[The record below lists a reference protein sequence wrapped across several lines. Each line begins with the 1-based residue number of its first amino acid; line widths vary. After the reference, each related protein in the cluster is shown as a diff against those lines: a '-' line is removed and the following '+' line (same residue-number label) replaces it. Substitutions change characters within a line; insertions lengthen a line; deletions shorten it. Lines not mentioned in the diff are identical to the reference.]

1 MPTQNRLEFF
11 LDMQIS
17 LYYKLICMEQDMKND
32 LDDLEQLRF
41 LASNY
46 ELLQGYPIALLGVL
60 FILEGTSRMIWGSAA
75 VRLIYSWLFFPSL
88 ALLAITLKIAIRYH
102 RRKFGLVKAS
112 IGSRRTLALVAFAV
126 LYVVLLVLGG
136 PDFNHLKV
144 ALEPTVLNA
153 GIILVL
159 FGLLPGFPWR
169 HYAVVGLLL
178 AAVAFLPAFHVV
190 TVEQFWHGWS
200 FLAPG
205 LAFLLC
211 GAIDRLIFARRL
223 SSLPVEGIHA

>member
-1 MPTQNRLEFF
+1 MKTDH
-11 LDMQIS
+11 LDR
-17 LYYKLICMEQDMKND
+17 
-32 LDDLEQLRF
+32 LRF

-46 ELLQGYPIALLGVL
+46 ELLQGYPIALVGLL
-60 FILEGTSRMIWGSAA
+60 NILEGIGVMIWGYPA
-75 VRLIYSWLFFPSL
+75 VHLIYSWLFLASL
-88 ALLAITLKIAIRYH
+88 GLLAIAMNIAQRHY
-102 RRKFGLVKAS
+102 RRKFGVVKVSMEPRRARGILV
-112 IGSRRTLALVAFAV
+112 FAI
-126 LYVVLLVLGG
+126 LYVVLIVLGG
-136 PDFNHLKV
+136 ADFKHLKV

-159 FGLLPGFPWR
+159 LGFLPTFPWR
-169 HYAVVGLLL
+169 HYAAIGLLL

-211 GAIDRLIFARRL
+211 GAIDRLIFTRRL

>member
-1 MPTQNRLEFF
+1 
-11 LDMQIS
+11 
-17 LYYKLICMEQDMKND
+17 MKND
-32 LDDLEQLRF
+32 LERLRF

-46 ELLQGYPIALLGVL
+46 ELLQGYPIALVGLL
-60 FILEGTSRMIWGSAA
+60 NILEGISVMIWGYAA
-75 VRLIYSWLFFPSL
+75 AHLIYGWLFL
-88 ALLAITLKIAIRYH
+88 ANVGLLAIALNIAQRHY
-102 RRKFGLVKAS
+102 RRKFGVVKTS
-112 IGSRRTLALVAFAV
+112 MEPRRERGILAFAI
-126 LYVVLLVLGG
+126 LYVVLIVLGG
-136 PDFNHLKV
+136 ADFKHLKV

-153 GIILVL
+153 GIMLVL
-159 FGLLPGFPWR
+159 LGLFPTSPWR

-190 TVEQFWHGWS
+190 AVEQFWHGWS

-211 GAIDRLIFARRL
+211 GAIDRLIFTRRL

>member
-1 MPTQNRLEFF
+1 MTNDMNDHLERL
-11 LDMQIS
+11 QS
-17 LYYKLICMEQDMKND
+17 LT
-32 LDDLEQLRF
+32 
-41 LASNY
+41 SNY
-46 ELLQGYPIALLGVL
+46 ELLQGYPIAMLGLL
-60 FILEGTSRMIWGSAA
+60 FILEGTCVMIWGGT
-75 VRLIYSWLFFPSL
+75 VVHLIYSWLFLPSL
-88 ALLAITLKIAIRYH
+88 ALLAITMKIAIRYH

-112 IGSRRTLALVAFAV
+112 MEPRRARGIVVFAILYLV
-126 LYVVLLVLGG
+126 LIVLGG
-136 PDFNHLKV
+136 ADFKHLKV

-159 FGLLPGFPWR
+159 LGLLPTFPWR
-169 HYAVVGLLL
+169 HYAVVGLVL
-178 AAVAFLPAFHVV
+178 AAIAFLPALHVV

-211 GAIDRLIFARRL
+211 GAIDRLIFTRRL